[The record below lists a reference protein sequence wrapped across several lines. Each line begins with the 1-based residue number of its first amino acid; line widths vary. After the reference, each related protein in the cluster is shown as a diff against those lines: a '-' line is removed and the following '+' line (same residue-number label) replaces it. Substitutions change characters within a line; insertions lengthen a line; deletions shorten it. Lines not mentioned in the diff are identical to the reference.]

1 MTIAYTPTIT
11 LQTKTFAQVT
21 IFLTSKFI
29 FILRFFHIVQF
40 GFLLIL
46 NKKGDV
52 VSNAI
57 YSDVR
62 LQRVTFGESGISTMD
77 VECKS
82 LRSIV
87 KWDKYIY
94 TGLNG
99 EFGSSFM
106 GKSRIIRNRR
116 RVVDLRYW
124 SVDRCEDIR
133 YSENGLE
140 DPFESE
146 ARALWPNELQLSPS
160 ALSVNSSRRVPPMG
174 PKFIRRTPLRFLKGS
189 KKLLERVRRIAG
201 VTVIGSLHLVTP
213 PIKGS
218 IPIYET
224 ESPLPI
230 VKADDADSDEEGES
244 EAYVM
249 EQIRIRKERRA
260 EFLESMGRGFR
271 LQLRLYVPTEAHFHF
286 CKQTIPAQ
294 STYLVEYGYQDLVI
308 AVPDQDEQTVLLN
321 SLYEVFFYEATE
333 EQTTAAERTW
343 ISAFDNFLDRFSW
356 AYDIIPEAVCFNMFN
371 EHDKVEVKSFT
382 EGGEETWKP
391 GKVLRPLYS
400 ELAQGQWSDEPNNA
414 YSVDDDT
421 CEDNGAFVSME
432 SVFEKGQQQSSVS
445 TNSMIYDVIFDDGTT
460 QEGVMHNMVRPHR
473 SYETFEEKLQTAN
486 RLMNS
491 YVRNSVPS
499 CRIALARSNVVY
511 RKSAFRFENDAL
523 RPDEQG
529 RSLMDEGYIQTSRI
543 PIMHCYIWISGFE
556 IGVVFYDIELQQVHL
571 LQKSPEEQKGTVEML
586 LTMSKHDMLQTL
598 TMMMEAELEYTEI
611 FDENTN
617 EYVGTVQF
625 VTEDNSEDAAA
636 DDNCDE
642 GTDRELDQN
651 TETKAFTVEGAFD
664 DLEID
669 FSDEEQ

>member
-1 MTIAYTPTIT
+1 
-11 LQTKTFAQVT
+11 
-21 IFLTSKFI
+21 
-29 FILRFFHIVQF
+29 
-40 GFLLIL
+40 
-46 NKKGDV
+46 
-52 VSNAI
+52 
-57 YSDVR
+57 
-62 LQRVTFGESGISTMD
+62 MD
-77 VECKS
+77 VECKP

-94 TGLNG
+94 TGLHG
-99 EFGSSFM
+99 EFGSNFM

-124 SVDRCEDIR
+124 SADRCEDTVHTEI
-133 YSENGLE
+133 GLPE
-140 DPFESE
+140 DPSESE
-146 ARALWPNELQLSPS
+146 ARALWPKELQLSPS

-174 PKFIRRTPLRFLKGS
+174 PKFIQRTPIRFLKGS
-189 KKLLERVRRIAG
+189 RKLLERVRRIAG

-213 PIKGS
+213 PRKGS
-218 IPIYET
+218 IPVYEK

-244 EAYVM
+244 EAYIM
-249 EQIRIRKERRA
+249 EQIRIRKEKRA

-271 LQLRLYVPTEAHFHF
+271 FQLRLYVPTEAHFHF
-286 CKQTIPAQ
+286 CKQAIPAQ
-294 STYLVEYGYQDLVI
+294 STYIVEYGYEDLVI

-321 SLYEVFFYEATE
+321 SLYDEFFYDATE
-333 EQTTAAERTW
+333 EQTTVAERTW
-343 ISAFDNFLDRFSW
+343 ISAFDNFLGRFSW
-356 AYDIIPEAVCFNMFN
+356 AYDIIPETGYLNTFT
-371 EHDKVEVKSFT
+371 EHDIVEVKFFT
-382 EGGEETWKP
+382 ERGEETWKP
-391 GKVLRPLYS
+391 GKVLRPLCS
-400 ELAQGQWSDEPNNA
+400 TAAQGQESNEPNNA
-414 YSVDDDT
+414 CSVNDDK
-421 CEDNGAFVSME
+421 CEDNGAFISME
-432 SVFEKGQQQSSVS
+432 SVFEKGQLQSSVS

-460 QEGVMHNMVRPHR
+460 QEGVMHNMVRPLR
-473 SYETFEEKLQTAN
+473 SHETFERKLQTAT

-511 RKSAFRFENDAL
+511 RKSAFRFESDAL

-556 IGVVFYDIELQQVHL
+556 MGIVLYDIELRQVHL

-611 FDENTN
+611 FDENTK
-617 EYVGTVQF
+617 EYVGIVQF
-625 VTEDNSEDAAA
+625 VTEDISEDAIA
-636 DDNCDE
+636 DDNRDE
-642 GTDRELDQN
+642 GTEKELAQN

-669 FSDEEQ
+669 FSDEER